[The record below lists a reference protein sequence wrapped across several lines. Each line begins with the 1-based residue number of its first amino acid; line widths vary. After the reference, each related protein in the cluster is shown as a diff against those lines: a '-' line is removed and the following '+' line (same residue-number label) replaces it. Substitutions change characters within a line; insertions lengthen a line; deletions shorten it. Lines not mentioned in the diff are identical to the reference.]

1 MIMILSDC
9 HNTYNVE
16 IKFIA
21 HDMFLEKP
29 LSGKLNI
36 KIWESKIIKILESQI
51 IKILESQKIKKRIW
65 KQ

>member
-1 MIMILSDC
+1 
-9 HNTYNVE
+9 
-16 IKFIA
+16 
-21 HDMFLEKP
+21 MFLEKP

>member
-1 MIMILSDC
+1 
-9 HNTYNVE
+9 
-16 IKFIA
+16 
-21 HDMFLEKP
+21 MFLEKP

-36 KIWESKIIKILESQI
+36 KILESKIIKILESQI